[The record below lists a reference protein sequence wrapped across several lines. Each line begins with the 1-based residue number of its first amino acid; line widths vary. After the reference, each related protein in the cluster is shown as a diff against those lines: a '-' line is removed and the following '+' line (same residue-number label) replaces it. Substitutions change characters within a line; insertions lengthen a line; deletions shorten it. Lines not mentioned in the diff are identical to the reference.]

1 MATTTATITLASSDI
16 SDNSISL
23 SNTATLT
30 KAGSST
36 GLDKTSGLRRR
47 TLAATTSVD
56 LIQLDHFQET
66 GEVIT
71 ENKAAKVYI
80 KNLGTSTAQCVKVCI
95 GQEDVSGND
104 TEELGRL
111 YGGDWMFIPWAAV
124 WTSADHNN
132 NEDIYVVPSNGDS
145 VTIEWMVIY
154 E

>member
-16 SDNSISL
+16 ADNSISI

-30 KAGSST
+30 KAGSTT

-80 KNLGTSTAQCVKVCI
+80 KNLGSSTAEAVKVCI

-111 YGGDWMFIPWAAV
+111 YGGDWMFFPWAAV
-124 WTSADHNN
+124 WTSADHND
-132 NEDIYVVPSNGDS
+132 NEDIYVVPTSSDS

>member
-16 SDNSISL
+16 ADNTISI
-23 SNTATLT
+23 SNTATLS
-30 KAGSST
+30 KAGSAT
-36 GLDKTSGLRRR
+36 GLDKTSWLRRR

-56 LIQLDHFQET
+56 LIQLDHFQQV

-80 KNLGTSTAQCVKVCI
+80 KNIGTSTAEHVKVCI
-95 GQEDVSGND
+95 GQEDASSD
-104 TEELGRL
+104 TEEIGQL
-111 YGGDWMFIPWAAV
+111 YGGDWMFFPWAAV

-132 NEDIYVVPSNGDS
+132 NEDIYVIPSSADS
-145 VTIEWMVIY
+145 VTLEWMVIY

>member
-16 SDNSISL
+16 ADNTISM
-23 SNTATLT
+23 SNTATLS
-30 KAGSST
+30 KAGSTT

-56 LIQLDHFQET
+56 LIQLDHFQGA

-80 KNLGTSTAQCVKVCI
+80 KNVGTSTAEHVKVCI
-95 GQEDVSGND
+95 GQEDANAD
-104 TEELGRL
+104 TEEIGQL
-111 YGGDWMFIPWAAV
+111 YGGDWMFFPWAAV

-132 NEDIYVVPSNGDS
+132 NEDIYVIPSSADS
-145 VTIEWMVIY
+145 VTLEWMVIY

>member
-16 SDNSISL
+16 ADNSISI
-23 SNTATLT
+23 SNTATLS
-30 KAGSST
+30 KAGSTS

-66 GEVIT
+66 GEVLT

-80 KNLGTSTAQCVKVCI
+80 KNLGTSTAEHVKVCI
-95 GQEDVSGND
+95 GQEDADAD
-104 TEELGRL
+104 TEEIGRL
-111 YGGDWMFIPWAAV
+111 YGGDWMFFPWAAV
-124 WTSADHNN
+124 WTSADHND
-132 NEDIYVVPSNGDS
+132 NEDIYVIPSNADS
-145 VTIEWMVIY
+145 VTLEWMVIY

>member
-16 SDNSISL
+16 ADNSISI
-23 SNTATLT
+23 SNTATLS
-30 KAGSST
+30 KAGSTS

-80 KNLGTSTAQCVKVCI
+80 KNIGTSTAEHVKVCI
-95 GQEDVSGND
+95 GQEDAEAD
-104 TEELGRL
+104 TEEIGRL
-111 YGGDWMFIPWAAV
+111 YGGDWMFFPWAAV

-132 NEDIYVVPSNGDS
+132 NEDIYVIPSSTDS
-145 VTIEWMVIY
+145 VTLEWMVIY

>member
-16 SDNSISL
+16 ADNAISI
-23 SNTATLT
+23 SNTATLS
-30 KAGSST
+30 KAGSTT

-47 TLAATTSVD
+47 TLAAVTSVD

-80 KNLGTSTAQCVKVCI
+80 KNIGTSTAEHVKVCI
-95 GQEDVSGND
+95 GQEDADAD
-104 TEELGRL
+104 TEEIGRL
-111 YGGDWMFIPWAAV
+111 YGGDWMFFPWAAV

-132 NEDIYVVPSNGDS
+132 NEDIYVIPSSADS
-145 VTIEWMVIY
+145 VTLEWMVIY

>member
-1 MATTTATITLASSDI
+1 MATTTATITLSSTDI
-16 SDNSISL
+16 ADNAISI

-30 KAGSST
+30 KAGSTT

-47 TLAATTSVD
+47 TLAATTAVD

-80 KNLGTSTAQCVKVCI
+80 KNLGTSTAEHVKVCI
-95 GQEDVSGND
+95 GQEDANAD
-104 TEELGRL
+104 TEEIGQL
-111 YGGDWMFIPWAAV
+111 YGGDWMFFPWAGV
-124 WTSADHNN
+124 WTSADHND
-132 NEDIYVVPSNGDS
+132 NEDIYVIPSSSDS
-145 VTIEWMVIY
+145 VTLEWMVIY

>member
-16 SDNSISL
+16 ADNAISI
-23 SNTATLT
+23 SNTATLS
-30 KAGSST
+30 KAGSTT

-80 KNLGTSTAQCVKVCI
+80 KNIGTSTAEHVKVCI
-95 GQEDVSGND
+95 GQEDADAD
-104 TEELGRL
+104 TEEIGRL
-111 YGGDWMFIPWAAV
+111 YGGDWMFFPWAAV

-132 NEDIYVVPSNGDS
+132 NEDIYVIPSSADS
-145 VTIEWMVIY
+145 VTLEWMVIY